1 MRTLYLTYPNM
12 IGEDVKQFQSLL
24 IQNGFDPGPV
34 DGVYGQK
41 STDACMSFQYSQYL
55 VVDGI
60 CGPQTWAAL
69 FAGVKS
75 RIKAGTWNIKRGYG
89 NINAQQAFLESQNA
103 QLMGIQEVISSK
115 NTNNLLDLR
124 TTTMQQTLF
133 APTINYS
140 NGSQYG
146 IGLMSYY
153 VLGQMQVYQLDYNGY
168 EKRILQKSS
177 ITVGKKILSVY
188 NTHFS
193 WETASIRAKQF
204 AQVMQVMNSDT
215 NKYKILFGDF
225 NAKDTEFAVLS
236 DYTVALNRTIDK
248 IIVSKNISVIS
259 NMVISTKL
267 SDHNPVFAV
276 LEF

>member
-1 MRTLYLTYPNM
+1 MRTLYLTYPYLT
-12 IGEDVKQFQSLL
+12 GEDVQQFQSLV

-41 STDACMSFQYSQYL
+41 SADACMSFQYSKGL
-55 VVDGI
+55 VTDGI
-60 CGPQTWAAL
+60 CGPKTWAAL
-69 FAGVKS
+69 FAGAKV

-89 NINAQQAFLESQNA
+89 NIHAQQAFLESQNA
-103 QLMGIQEVISSK
+103 QLMGIQEVFVSK

-124 TTTMQQTLF
+124 TTAMQQTLL

-140 NGSQYG
+140 NGSKFG
-146 IGLMSYY
+146 IGLLSYSAF
-153 VLGQMQVYQLDYNGY
+153 GPMQIYKLDYNGY
-168 EKRILQKSS
+168 ERRILQQTS
-177 ITVGKKILSVY
+177 ITVGSKILSVY

-193 WETASIRAKQF
+193 WETPSIRAKQF
-204 AQVMQVMNSDT
+204 AQVMQVMNSDP

-225 NAKDTEFAVLS
+225 NAKDPEFAVFR
-236 DYTVALNRTIDK
+236 DYTVALNRNIDK
-248 IIVSKNISVIS
+248 IIVSKSISVIS
-259 NMVISTKL
+259 YTVVPSKL